1 MLFNIILAILG
12 LYTVLSPFLII
23 YGIKLGFKMAQRPE
37 ETAAEPVIKLPRRR
51 RTPQMSKEIKR
62 GFDILHNID
71 IYDGTAYGQ
80 KEIKHE

>member
-1 MLFNIILAILG
+1 MLSNIILAILG

-51 RTPQMSKEIKR
+51 KAPQMSEGIKR